1 MISKSA
7 ARHLASHNFD
17 YFALGPSVEYHLFLR
32 WLKIGKPQLCFQVRS
47 SFSYL
52 VSFAL
57 QWLSLPFFLAYR
69 LIVTAYNF
77 AWLIYNIYKY
87 QAKLFIFLTNWT
99 YLILNVYF
107 LQATTLTLCA
117 LCCECKTRREAS
129 PSMTETQVV
138 EMGSGDDS
146 GNQNDKAT
154 TEVRE
159 EDALRLPQKIFW
171 LFYIVSAS
179 AGLLVTAGYWT
190 VLFEEDEPV
199 DANNITKHA
208 LNSVF
213 MVIDT
218 FLSSIPVRLFHSVYP
233 LLYIIVYLAFTVIYW
248 QLGGT
253 NMQGQPYIYS
263 LLDYNNFEA
272 STGCIIAFFLL
283 LVQPVLQ
290 LMLFGLVKL
299 RDYVHPTHKAMD
311 C

>member
-1 MISKSA
+1 M
-7 ARHLASHNFD
+7 
-17 YFALGPSVEYHLFLR
+17 
-32 WLKIGKPQLCFQVRS
+32 
-47 SFSYL
+47 
-52 VSFAL
+52 SFAL

-87 QAKLFIFLTNWT
+87 KAKLFIFLTNWT
-99 YLILNVYF
+99 FLILNLYF
-107 LQATTLTLCA
+107 LQATTLTLYA

-129 PSMTETQVV
+129 PSTTETQVV

-146 GNQNDKAT
+146 ANQNEKAT
-154 TEVRE
+154 TEARE
-159 EDALRLPQKIFW
+159 EDALRLPQKILW
-171 LFYIVSAS
+171 LFYIISAN

-199 DANNITKHA
+199 DANNVTKHA

-253 NMQGQPYIYS
+253 NIQGQPYIYS

-299 RDYVHPTHKAMD
+299 RDHVRPTHKAMD

>member
-1 MISKSA
+1 MLIC
-7 ARHLASHNFD
+7 HF
-17 YFALGPSVEYHLFLR
+17 
-32 WLKIGKPQLCFQVRS
+32 PQLCYVCQAQANFLILF
-47 SFSYL
+47 SFD
-52 VSFAL
+52 L

-69 LIVTAYNF
+69 LIVTGYNF
-77 AWLIYNIYKY
+77 AWLFYNIYKY

-99 YLILNVYF
+99 YLILNLYF

-117 LCCECKTRREAS
+117 LYCEYKKHKAAS
-129 PSMTETQVV
+129 SSINETQALV
-138 EMGSGDDS
+138 EKGSADD
-146 GNQNDKAT
+146 NADQNENT
-154 TEVRE
+154 TEEARE
-159 EDALRLPQKIFW
+159 EDALQLPQKIFW
-171 LFYIVSAS
+171 LLYIISAS
-179 AGLLVTAGYWT
+179 AGLLITAGYWT
-190 VLFEEDEPV
+190 VLFEDEPI

-253 NMQGQPYIYS
+253 NIHGQPYIYK

-272 STGCIIAFFLL
+272 STGCIIGFFLL

-290 LMLFGLVKL
+290 LILFGLVKL
-299 RDYVHPTHKAMD
+299 RDHLRPKHKAMD
-311 C
+311 S

>member
-1 MISKSA
+1 MT
-7 ARHLASHNFD
+7 
-17 YFALGPSVEYHLFLR
+17 G
-32 WLKIGKPQLCFQVRS
+32 
-47 SFSYL
+47 
-52 VSFAL
+52 
-57 QWLSLPFFLAYR
+57 
-69 LIVTAYNF
+69 YNF

-99 YLILNVYF
+99 YLILNLYF
-107 LQATTLTLCA
+107 LQATTLTLSA
-117 LCCECKTRREAS
+117 LCCECRLRREAS
-129 PSMTETQVV
+129 PSTNETQEV

-146 GNQNDKAT
+146 VIQNEKTT
-154 TEVRE
+154 TEEARE

-171 LFYIVSAS
+171 LLYIISAN

-199 DANNITKHA
+199 DANNMTKHA

-233 LLYIIVYLAFTVIYW
+233 LLYLIVYLAFTVIYW

-253 NMQGQPYIYS
+253 NIQGQPYIYS
-263 LLDYNNFEA
+263 LLDYNNFQA
-272 STGCIIAFFLL
+272 STGCIIGFFLL

-290 LMLFGLVKL
+290 LILFGLVKL
-299 RDYVHPTHKAMD
+299 RDHLRPTHKTLD

>member
-1 MISKSA
+1 M
-7 ARHLASHNFD
+7 
-17 YFALGPSVEYHLFLR
+17 
-32 WLKIGKPQLCFQVRS
+32 
-47 SFSYL
+47 
-52 VSFAL
+52 
-57 QWLSLPFFLAYR
+57 
-69 LIVTAYNF
+69 
-77 AWLIYNIYKY
+77 
-87 QAKLFIFLTNWT
+87 FIFLTNWT
-99 YLILNVYF
+99 YLILNLYF
-107 LQATTLTLCA
+107 LQATTLTLSA

-129 PSMTETQVV
+129 PSTAETPEV

-146 GNQNDKAT
+146 SNRNEKEA

-171 LFYIVSAS
+171 LFYIISAN

-233 LLYIIVYLAFTVIYW
+233 LIYIIVYLAFTVIYW

-253 NMQGQPYIYS
+253 NIQGQPYIYS
-263 LLDYNNFEA
+263 LLNYNDFDA
-272 STGCIIAFFLL
+272 STGCIIGFFLL

-290 LMLFGLVKL
+290 LILFGLVKL
-299 RDYVHPTHKAMD
+299 RDHLRPIHKAMD

>member
-1 MISKSA
+1 MEA
-7 ARHLASHNFD
+7 D
-17 YFALGPSVEYHLFLR
+17 FLIF
-32 WLKIGKPQLCFQVRS
+32 L
-47 SFSYL
+47 
-52 VSFAL
+52 SFAL

-99 YLILNVYF
+99 YLILNLYF
-107 LQATTLTLCA
+107 LQATTLTLSA

-129 PSMTETQVV
+129 PSTTETQVV

-146 GNQNDKAT
+146 ANQNAT
-154 TEVRE
+154 EESRE

-171 LFYIVSAS
+171 LFYIISAN

-190 VLFEEDEPV
+190 VLFEVDEPV

-208 LNSVF
+208 INSVF

-233 LLYIIVYLAFTVIYW
+233 LLYIIVYLAFTVVYW

-253 NMQGQPYIYS
+253 NIQGQPYIYS

-290 LMLFGLVKL
+290 LILFGLVKL
-299 RDYVHPTHKAMD
+299 RDCLRPTHKAMD

>member
-1 MISKSA
+1 MT
-7 ARHLASHNFD
+7 
-17 YFALGPSVEYHLFLR
+17 G
-32 WLKIGKPQLCFQVRS
+32 
-47 SFSYL
+47 
-52 VSFAL
+52 
-57 QWLSLPFFLAYR
+57 
-69 LIVTAYNF
+69 YNF

-99 YLILNVYF
+99 YLILNLYF
-107 LQATTLTLCA
+107 LQATTLTLSA
-117 LCCECKTRREAS
+117 LCCECRMRREAS
-129 PSMTETQVV
+129 PSTTEAQVV

-146 GNQNDKAT
+146 VNPDHANQKEKTAKDA
-154 TEVRE
+154 RE

-171 LFYIVSAS
+171 LLYIISAN

-233 LLYIIVYLAFTVIYW
+233 LLYIIVYLAFTVVYW

-253 NMQGQPYIYS
+253 NLQGQPYIYS
-263 LLDYNNFEA
+263 LLDYNNFQA
-272 STGCIIAFFLL
+272 STGCIIGFFLL

-290 LMLFGLVKL
+290 LILFGLVKL
-299 RDYVHPTHKAMD
+299 RDFLRPTHKAMD

>member
-1 MISKSA
+1 M
-7 ARHLASHNFD
+7 
-17 YFALGPSVEYHLFLR
+17 
-32 WLKIGKPQLCFQVRS
+32 
-47 SFSYL
+47 
-52 VSFAL
+52 SFAL

-69 LIVTAYNF
+69 LIVTIYNF

-99 YLILNVYF
+99 YLILNLYF
-107 LQATTLTLCA
+107 LQATTLTFCA
-117 LCCECKTRREAS
+117 LYCEYKKHKGAS
-129 PSMTETQVV
+129 SSTNETQALV
-138 EMGSGDDS
+138 EKGSGDDNA
-146 GNQNDKAT
+146 NQ
-154 TEVRE
+154 E
-159 EDALRLPQKIFW
+159 EEAAEEAGEENALRLPQKSFW
-171 LFYIVSAS
+171 LLYNISAN
-179 AGLLVTAGYWT
+179 AGLLITAGYWT
-190 VLFEEDEPV
+190 VLFEDEPI

-253 NMQGQPYIYS
+253 NIQGQPYIYS

-272 STGCIIAFFLL
+272 STGCIMAFFLL

-299 RDYVHPTHKAMD
+299 RDRLRPEHKSMD

>member
-1 MISKSA
+1 M
-7 ARHLASHNFD
+7 
-17 YFALGPSVEYHLFLR
+17 
-32 WLKIGKPQLCFQVRS
+32 
-47 SFSYL
+47 
-52 VSFAL
+52 SFAL

-69 LIVTAYNF
+69 LIVTGYNF

-99 YLILNVYF
+99 YLILNLYF
-107 LQATTLTLCA
+107 LQATTLTLSA
-117 LCCECKTRREAS
+117 LCCECKARRETS
-129 PSMTETQVV
+129 PNTAETQEV
-138 EMGSGDDS
+138 ELGSGADS
-146 GNQNDKAT
+146 ENQNEKAT

-171 LFYIVSAS
+171 LFYIISAN

-233 LLYIIVYLAFTVIYW
+233 LLYIIIYLAFTVVYW

-253 NMQGQPYIYS
+253 NIQGQPYIYS
-263 LLDYNNFEA
+263 LLNYNNFEA
-272 STGCIIAFFLL
+272 STGCIIGFFLL

-299 RDYVHPTHKAMD
+299 RDRVRPTHKAMD

>member
-1 MISKSA
+1 MTQLSLSSLKQI
-7 ARHLASHNFD
+7 
-17 YFALGPSVEYHLFLR
+17 FL
-32 WLKIGKPQLCFQVRS
+32 S
-47 SFSYL
+47 SL
-52 VSFAL
+52 LLL

-99 YLILNVYF
+99 YLILNLYF
-107 LQATTLTLCA
+107 LQATTLTLSA
-117 LCCECKTRREAS
+117 LCCECRMRREAS
-129 PSMTETQVV
+129 PITNETQEV

-146 GNQNDKAT
+146 VIQNEKTT
-154 TEVRE
+154 TEEARE
-159 EDALRLPQKIFW
+159 EDALRLPQKSFW
-171 LFYIVSAS
+171 LLYIISAN

-190 VLFEEDEPV
+190 VLFEEDEPI

-233 LLYIIVYLAFTVIYW
+233 LLYIIVYLTFTVIYW

-253 NMQGQPYIYS
+253 NNQGQPYIYS
-263 LLDYNNFEA
+263 LLDYNNFQA
-272 STGCIIAFFLL
+272 STGCIIGFFLL

-290 LMLFGLVKL
+290 LILFGLVKL
-299 RDYVHPTHKAMD
+299 RDHLRPTHKALD

>member
-1 MISKSA
+1 M
-7 ARHLASHNFD
+7 
-17 YFALGPSVEYHLFLR
+17 
-32 WLKIGKPQLCFQVRS
+32 
-47 SFSYL
+47 
-52 VSFAL
+52 
-57 QWLSLPFFLAYR
+57 
-69 LIVTAYNF
+69 IVTAYNF

-99 YLILNVYF
+99 YLILNLYF
-107 LQATTLTLCA
+107 LQATTLTLSA
-117 LCCECKTRREAS
+117 LCCECRMRREVS
-129 PSMTETQVV
+129 PSTNETQEV

-146 GNQNDKAT
+146 AIQNEKT
-154 TEVRE
+154 KTEEARE
-159 EDALRLPQKIFW
+159 EDVLRLPQKIFW
-171 LFYIVSAS
+171 LLYIISAN

-233 LLYIIVYLAFTVIYW
+233 LQYIIVYFTFTVIYW

-253 NMQGQPYIYS
+253 NNQGQPYIYS
-263 LLDYNNFEA
+263 LLDYNNFQA
-272 STGCIIAFFLL
+272 STGCIIGFFLL

-290 LMLFGLVKL
+290 LILFGLVKL
-299 RDYVHPTHKAMD
+299 RDHLRPTHKALD

>member
-1 MISKSA
+1 
-7 ARHLASHNFD
+7 
-17 YFALGPSVEYHLFLR
+17 
-32 WLKIGKPQLCFQVRS
+32 
-47 SFSYL
+47 
-52 VSFAL
+52 
-57 QWLSLPFFLAYR
+57 
-69 LIVTAYNF
+69 
-77 AWLIYNIYKY
+77 
-87 QAKLFIFLTNWT
+87 
-99 YLILNVYF
+99 
-107 LQATTLTLCA
+107 
-117 LCCECKTRREAS
+117 
-129 PSMTETQVV
+129 MTETQVV

-146 GNQNDKAT
+146 GNQNEKAT
-154 TEVRE
+154 TEARK

-171 LFYIVSAS
+171 LFYVVSVS

-253 NMQGQPYIYS
+253 NIQGQPYIYS
-263 LLDYNNFEA
+263 LLDYNNFET

-299 RDYVHPTHKAMD
+299 RDYVRPTHKAMD

>member
-1 MISKSA
+1 MTQLSLSSLKQI
-7 ARHLASHNFD
+7 
-17 YFALGPSVEYHLFLR
+17 FL
-32 WLKIGKPQLCFQVRS
+32 S
-47 SFSYL
+47 SL
-52 VSFAL
+52 LLL

-99 YLILNVYF
+99 YLILNLYF
-107 LQATTLTLCA
+107 LQATTLTLSA
-117 LCCECKTRREAS
+117 LCCECRMRREAS
-129 PSMTETQVV
+129 PITNETQEV

-146 GNQNDKAT
+146 VIQNEKTT
-154 TEVRE
+154 TEEARE

-171 LFYIVSAS
+171 LLYIISAN

-233 LLYIIVYLAFTVIYW
+233 LLYIIVYLTFTVVYW

-253 NMQGQPYIYS
+253 NNQGQPYIYS
-263 LLDYNNFEA
+263 LLDYNNFQA
-272 STGCIIAFFLL
+272 STGCIIGFFLL

-290 LMLFGLVKL
+290 LILFGLVKL
-299 RDYVHPTHKAMD
+299 RDHLRRTHKALD

>member
-1 MISKSA
+1 MTQLSLSSLKQI
-7 ARHLASHNFD
+7 
-17 YFALGPSVEYHLFLR
+17 FL
-32 WLKIGKPQLCFQVRS
+32 S
-47 SFSYL
+47 SL
-52 VSFAL
+52 LLL

-99 YLILNVYF
+99 YLILNLYF
-107 LQATTLTLCA
+107 LQATTLTLSA
-117 LCCECKTRREAS
+117 LCCECRMRREAS
-129 PSMTETQVV
+129 PITNETQEV

-146 GNQNDKAT
+146 VIQNEKTT
-154 TEVRE
+154 TEEARE
-159 EDALRLPQKIFW
+159 EDALRLPQKSFW
-171 LFYIVSAS
+171 LLYIISAN

-233 LLYIIVYLAFTVIYW
+233 LLYIIVYLTFTVVYW

-253 NMQGQPYIYS
+253 NNQGQPYIYS
-263 LLDYNNFEA
+263 LLDYNNFQA
-272 STGCIIAFFLL
+272 STGCIIGFFLL

-290 LMLFGLVKL
+290 LILFGLVKL
-299 RDYVHPTHKAMD
+299 RDHLRPTHKALD

>member
-1 MISKSA
+1 M
-7 ARHLASHNFD
+7 
-17 YFALGPSVEYHLFLR
+17 
-32 WLKIGKPQLCFQVRS
+32 
-47 SFSYL
+47 
-52 VSFAL
+52 
-57 QWLSLPFFLAYR
+57 
-69 LIVTAYNF
+69 TAYNF

-99 YLILNVYF
+99 YLILNLYF

-117 LCCECKTRREAS
+117 LRCECKTRREAS

-138 EMGSGDDS
+138 ETGSGDDS
-146 GNQNDKAT
+146 GNQNEKAT
-154 TEVRE
+154 TEARE

-253 NMQGQPYIYS
+253 NIQGQPYIYS

-299 RDYVHPTHKAMD
+299 RDCVRPTHKAMD